1 LGRDASTGLT
11 LVLRYK
17 YEVSYQKEVRGQ
29 KTELFNMNEIQHK
42 LETILARAEQR
53 NTPSAEDIVFL
64 LGLENPDHINKLFA
78 TAKSLRQKHFGNKI
92 FLYGFI
98 YASTYCRNDCR
109 FCYFRKSN
117 SESQRYRK
125 AKPEIIAAA
134 ARLAESGVHLI
145 DLTMGEDPALYNG
158 AGAGFDRL
166 IDLVNSVR
174 KATGLPVMVSP
185 GVVPDDVLSRLAKSG
200 ASWYACYQET
210 HQRELFG
217 RLRPGQDFDIRLET
231 KLKAHRQGLL
241 LEEGLLCG
249 VGETAEDIA
258 RSVEFMQHLDADQAR
273 VMNFVPQP
281 GTPMAKRTPADPQ
294 KETLISA
301 VLRLVFPD
309 RLIPASLDVDGLD
322 GLKRRL
328 EAGANVVTSIVPPG
342 EGLAG
347 VAQHS
352 LDIEDG
358 RRTNASVLKVLEKN
372 GQQPATNAEYQDWM
386 KCRQQAIIARK
397 PDREAAC

>member
-1 LGRDASTGLT
+1 
-11 LVLRYK
+11 
-17 YEVSYQKEVRGQ
+17 
-29 KTELFNMNEIQHK
+29 MNKIKSK
-42 LETILARAEQR
+42 LETILSNVERGEAP
-53 NTPSAEDIVFL
+53 TVEDIVFL
-64 LGLENPDHINKLFA
+64 LGLEDSDHINKLFA
-78 TAKSLRQKHFGNKI
+78 TAKSLRQKHFGDKI

-109 FCYFRKSN
+109 FCYFRRSN
-117 SESQRYRK
+117 SQSQRYRK
-125 AKPEIIAAA
+125 GKPEIVTAAS
-134 ARLAESGVHLI
+134 RLAESGVHLI

-166 IDLVNSVR
+166 IDLVNSIR

-185 GVVPDDVLSRLAKSG
+185 GVVPDDVLKRLAQTG

-210 HQRELFG
+210 HQRDLFD
-217 RLRPGQDFDIRLET
+217 RLRPGQDFDSRLET
-231 KLKAHRQGLL
+231 KLKAHQQGLL

-258 RSVEFMQHLDADQAR
+258 RSVKFMQHLDADQIR

-294 KETLISA
+294 RETLISA
-301 VLRLVFPD
+301 VLRLVFPE

-358 RRTNASVLKVLEKN
+358 RRTNASVLKVLEKI
-372 GQQPATNAEYQDWM
+372 GQRSATNAEYQDWI
-386 KCRQQAIIARK
+386 KCRREAINTPK
-397 PDREAAC
+397 PHKEAAC